1 MVHDGSRKA
10 GCVTGYGANRG
21 TLVIGVIGNDIHVVA
36 NRVLEICLKD
46 AGFRVINLGTN
57 NMPEDFADAALEV
70 AADAVLIGSLNGEAP
85 HWCRNIRALF
95 HERGLGRIM
104 IYLGGNVVTGELPRA
119 EVEALFKGLG
129 IDRVYYG
136 ATDFDQ
142 MVSTLQKD
150 LEIGHAAV

>member
-1 MVHDGSRKA
+1 MSTYGSNQA
-10 GCVTGYGANRG
+10 

-85 HWCRNIRALF
+85 HWCRNIRNLF
-95 HERGLGRIM
+95 LDRGLKNAL
-104 IYLGGNVVTGELPRA
+104 IYLGGNVVTGEMPLA
-119 EVEALFKGLG
+119 EVDALFKGLG

-136 ATDFDQ
+136 ATDFDD
-142 MVSTLQKD
+142 MVSTLRKD
-150 LEIGHAAV
+150 LDNGHATA

>member
-1 MVHDGSRKA
+1 
-10 GCVTGYGANRG
+10 VTGFGSNQA

-46 AGFRVINLGTN
+46 AGFRVVNLGTN

-85 HWCRNIRALF
+85 HWCRNIRKLLD
-95 HERGLGRIM
+95 ERGLDHAM
-104 IYLGGNVVTGELPRA
+104 IYLGGNIVTGEMPRE
-119 EVEALFKGLG
+119 EVESLFKGLG

-136 ATDFDQ
+136 ATDFDE
-142 MVSTLQKD
+142 MVSTLRED
-150 LEIGHAAV
+150 LGNGHAAA

>member
-1 MVHDGSRKA
+1 MS
-10 GCVTGYGANRG
+10 GYGSNQA

-57 NMPEDFADAALEV
+57 NMPENFADAALEV

-95 HERGLGRIM
+95 RQRGLDRVM
-104 IYLGGNVVTGELPRA
+104 IYLGGNVVTGEAPRD
-119 EVEALFKGLG
+119 EVENMFKVMG

-136 ATDFDQ
+136 ATDFDE
-142 MVSTLQKD
+142 MVLTLRKD
-150 LEIGHAAV
+150 LDNGHAAL